1 MMEEKRLKQKRA
13 VAIISVIL
21 ALALMG
27 WLTWF
32 LISSLDDNIRSPED
46 FKTYIDSF
54 GVKGYLVAFG
64 IQVLQVFVAL
74 IPGEVVEI
82 GLGYAFGWF
91 GGTLVCWLG
100 VAVAS
105 SAVFLIVKKAGVKA
119 VELFVDTEKINS
131 LRFLN
136 SEEKL
141 KRTVFLLFFIPGTP
155 KDLLTYFVGL
165 TRMNLVQ
172 FLSIS
177 MLARLPSV
185 FSSTLVGHFAGAEDY
200 KVSIIIFV
208 STAIISLTGLFVYN
222 KLLKQKHKEL
232 KERRRAK
239 KEAKNSGAK

>member
-1 MMEEKRLKQKRA
+1 MMKDRRLKQKRA
-13 VAIISVIL
+13 VAIVSVIVV
-21 ALALMG
+21 LALMG

-32 LISSLDDNIRSPED
+32 LLRSFDKNINSPEK
-46 FKTYIDSF
+46 FKAYIENF

-91 GGTLVCWLG
+91 GGTLICLLG
-100 VAVAS
+100 VAIAS
-105 SAVFLIVKKAGVKA
+105 SAVFLFVKKLGIKA
-119 VELFVDTEKINS
+119 VELFVDADKINS

-136 SEEKL
+136 SEAKL

-172 FLSIS
+172 FLSITI
-177 MLARLPSV
+177 LARLPSV
-185 FSSTLVGHFAGAEDY
+185 LSSTLVGHFAGAQRY
-200 KVSIIIFV
+200 VLSIIIFGA
-208 STAIISLTGLFVYN
+208 TAAISLTGLLVYN
-222 KLLKQKHKEL
+222 KFIKQKRKEL
-232 KERRRAK
+232 KERRLAK
-239 KEAKNSGAK
+239 KEAKEKYKA